1 MALRPSKKQWQKAMA
16 QLSKILLFPIKS
28 LDAIAVEQVGVS
40 SGGAL
45 QGDRE
50 FALFDQI
57 GKYINA
63 KRYPQI
69 HQIRANYD
77 LAKRLVTL
85 QCPQHSQTETFH
97 LDRDRPSLMEWFSN
111 FFEQPVTIKQNIAN
125 GFPDDPDAWGATLIS
140 VASLETVANWYPERS
155 LNLIQMRQR
164 FRTNLEIDGVTPFW
178 EDALFSQAGK
188 LVPFQIGEVQFLGTN
203 PCQRC
208 PVPTRDPL
216 TGDIYP
222 SFQKIFTQQRESTL
236 PNNIERSRFNHF
248 YRLAVNTIIP
258 ISEAGKV
265 LKLGDTINIK

>member
-1 MALRPSKKQWQKAMA
+1 MA

-28 LDAIAVEQVGVS
+28 LDAIAVERVSIS

-50 FALFDQI
+50 FALFDQT

-63 KRYPQI
+63 KRYPKI

-85 QCPQHSQTETFH
+85 QCPQYSQATTLH
-97 LDRDRPSLMEWFSN
+97 LDRDRPLLMEWFSD
-111 FFEQPVTIKQNIAN
+111 FFEQPVALQQNTAN
-125 GFPDDPDAWGATLIS
+125 GFSDDPDAWGATLIS
-140 VASLETVANWYPERS
+140 VASLETVASWYPERS
-155 LNLIQMRQR
+155 LDLSQMRQR
-164 FRTNLEIDGVTPFW
+164 FRTNLEIDGVAPFW

-208 PVPTRDPL
+208 PVPTRNPL
-216 TGDIYP
+216 TGDVYP
-222 SFQKIFTQQRESTL
+222 YFQKIFAQQREANL
-236 PNNIERSRFNHF
+236 PTNVERSRFNHF
-248 YRLAVNTIIP
+248 YRLAVNTRIP
-258 ISEAGKV
+258 ITEAGKV
-265 LKLGDTINIK
+265 LKLGDVISIK